1 MSRKQALLLLA
12 LCVALRAVSLFR
24 PCLSD
29 DEATYCVVGREM
41 LTGHALYRDIVDHK
55 PPEIGRAHV

>member
-1 MSRKQALLLLA
+1 MTPSSMTKQRLWLLLGI
-12 LCVALRAVSLFR
+12 CVALRAVSLFR

-41 LTGHALYRDIVDHK
+41 LTK
-55 PPEIGRAHV
+55 PRAVSRRRRSPSRR